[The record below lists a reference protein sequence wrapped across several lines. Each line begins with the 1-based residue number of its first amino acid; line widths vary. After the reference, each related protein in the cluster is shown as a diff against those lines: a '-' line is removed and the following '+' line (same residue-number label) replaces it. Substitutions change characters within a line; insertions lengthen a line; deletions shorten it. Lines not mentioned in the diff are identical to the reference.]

1 MRLSADPISLLFQRL
16 TSFVYLSPRIHF
28 HPNLSCRILTFVF
41 TRAILSCSVLENELS
56 HRSQIN
62 FFQLFIHSPIHVFIH
77 SFFYSFIHSFIQ
89 PFNFNSS
96 NSDHFCETN
105 DIVHTERSPLWPPEF
120 DRPGYEN
127 RHVKCNELVLIK
139 DQDLTPPN
147 IDRFIVREDDYYDDE
162 IQSNKKLF
170 APDHPKNCQ
179 DYR

>member
-1 MRLSADPISLLFQRL
+1 M
-16 TSFVYLSPRIHF
+16 
-28 HPNLSCRILTFVF
+28 
-41 TRAILSCSVLENELS
+41 
-56 HRSQIN
+56 
-62 FFQLFIHSPIHVFIH
+62 HSFIH